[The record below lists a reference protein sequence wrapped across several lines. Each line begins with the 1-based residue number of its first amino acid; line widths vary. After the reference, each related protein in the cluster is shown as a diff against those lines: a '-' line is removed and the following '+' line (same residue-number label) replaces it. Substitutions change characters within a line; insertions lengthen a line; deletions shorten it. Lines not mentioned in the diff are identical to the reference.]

1 MRGSLDTNAILR
13 LIVGDDAAQARKVTQ
28 LLSKAN
34 SQVAVAYIAL
44 TEAIYVLQRYYHV
57 ERDDIASLISN
68 FMNLPVIN
76 CNRVL
81 FDRALVLY
89 TEHPALSVEDCC
101 LAVYAALNDAT
112 PLHTFDKKLAS
123 QLEHTALIA

>member
-1 MRGSLDTNAILR
+1 MSGSLDTNAILR
-13 LIVGDDAAQARKVTQ
+13 LIVGDDAAQAKKVIQ

-34 SQVAVAYIAL
+34 SQVAVADIAL

-57 ERDDIASLISN
+57 DRDDITSLISN
-68 FMNLPVIN
+68 FMTLPVIN

-89 TEHPALSVEDCC
+89 TEHPALSFEDCC
-101 LAVYAALNDAT
+101 LAVYAELNDAT
-112 PLHTFDKKLAS
+112 PLYTFDKKLAS
-123 QLEHTALIA
+123 QLEHTTLLS